1 MYEHAEVLHEG
12 PHNRVTRAWRTTD
25 RVPVVIKQLRGAWPA
40 PRELARFRREYD
52 MLVALDGAGAPRPIA
67 FEVHDGVAQI
77 VMEDLPGASL
87 EEVLAERRLS
97 LEESLAIAL
106 HAAEAIERAHA
117 RDVHHRDINPSNLL
131 VDLPSGAVWLI
142 DFGLSS
148 RVTHGLASPRPLSSL
163 EGTPAYLAPEQT
175 GRMNRAVD
183 ARADLYAFGA
193 TLYALFAGRP
203 PFVCAD
209 LLEYVHAHLAR
220 EPASLAALAP
230 TLPSALAE
238 LVMTLLRKRPEE
250 RYQSAAGVVLDL
262 RRCRDALS
270 AGAIPEGFALVGRG
284 LSARPEFPQDLHGR
298 EAELARLTAAFEE
311 VVQGAR
317 GVALVSGEPGIGKT
331 SLVFELQRPATV
343 AGARMLQGKFDQFT
357 RDVPFAAVAQALD
370 GFFTDA
376 LSGTHAAVDG
386 WRARLLA
393 AVGPNGR
400 VLTDLVPGAEALLG
414 PQPPVDE
421 LGPTEAEQRL
431 QETFRR
437 VIGTIA
443 GPGHAVVLFLDDLQW
458 ADLPSLRLLE
468 TLFRDPQL
476 GHLLLVGAWRDTE
489 VDAAHALVP
498 TLDAL
503 RASGA
508 RIEPLHLGPLRG
520 TDCERILGHALHAEA
535 AATRELAAVLHAK
548 TGGNPFFLRRLVEE
562 LGDSHALHFDR
573 ETLTWRWDLAAIRER
588 AVTDNV
594 VTFLRHDLERLS
606 GDARRGLS
614 AAAWIGT
621 RFDLALLGEV
631 TGIAPADLLAAL
643 HGAIEHR
650 FVVPLEDD
658 YWDAAAAVGRDF
670 GFAFVHDRIQ
680 QAAGELVSAA
690 ETART
695 RLALARAMHRLGAAA
710 AEADVFR
717 IAEHFNAALDLVVD
731 PAERATVVEVNFEA
745 GRRAMQSAAYAPA
758 HRLLEAAATV
768 AGPGLWD
775 TDPALARALH
785 LLAARAAWLVGDVAL
800 MRARVDELRARP
812 GSAVDRLDAEWVLIQ
827 SQIVRGELHEGITA
841 ALAALAAVGVSL
853 PRYPTLEEVR
863 AGLGSALGVIGART
877 TDDLAALAT
886 CDDAV
891 EGAARRMLVGISSAS
906 YVVTPNLLP
915 LLSVE
920 LVIRTVG
927 KGLTR
932 ESSYGFGVFALSLC
946 AGWHLALGYEYGR
959 LALRL
964 LERIPDPAFG
974 GRTRHVLNHFV
985 RAWTEP
991 VRQIYREG
999 SDLAR
1004 TLLDAGDLEYA
1015 GWVFETNAVYGYA
1028 SGVALD
1034 AQVVAQERALT
1045 FMRQNKLLAAH
1056 EATIQFV
1063 QLVRGL
1069 RGESADPSRLVGEEY
1084 DEDKALAAYRASGY
1098 RAGALVLAV
1107 CMLSAR
1113 VIFRDYVGA
1122 VEAARLAFEFQDGA
1136 LAIVYQCS
1144 MRVLAAVAEL
1154 SCLDGLDADA
1164 RAARLAAVREWR
1176 VQVAIAAERSAHNA
1190 EHQLALLDAELARA
1204 AGDIGT
1210 AIERYD
1216 HAIAR
1221 AAAGGFVHDEALAGE
1236 RAGLFHLGRG
1246 SRHIARAYLQEARF
1260 AWQRWGATAKVAQL
1274 DALHGELLAPAER
1287 SVQSPRTFER
1297 STELAGAMLDLD
1309 TILKASQAIS
1319 GEVELDGL
1327 LTRAM
1332 RILLENVGARKGVL
1346 LLRSRGVL
1354 AIEAE
1359 GLAESDG
1366 VELLG
1371 GIAFEDGARVPPTI
1385 VRRVWRR
1392 GAAEVHDDVADAPE
1406 SALDPYLQR
1415 VRPRSVLCAPVQ
1427 HQGRAMGVLY
1437 FENDLSAG
1445 AFTEARVRV
1454 LEVLAPQVAISV
1466 ENARL
1471 HAAQDRFV
1479 PYQFLRSLNRSDIVE
1494 VEIGDHAQK
1503 EVSVFFSDIRS
1514 FTSLIERLPAA
1525 EALIFINSYF
1535 ATAEPAIQGHG
1546 GFIDTYLGDGI
1557 MALFDA
1563 AGSNA
1568 DDAVAGAIAMQ
1579 HALGRFNAAR
1589 LAQGLRAVHTGIGI
1603 NTGTVML
1610 ATLGGGRSL
1619 KCGVVGD
1626 AVNLAA
1632 RVEGL
1637 TRRYEVGVLISDAT
1651 LSAMR
1656 APERVGK
1663 RRVGRVRVKG
1673 REQPLTLYEIIDAED
1688 ARSRDARH
1696 ATLAQHEA
1704 AVDAFFARDF
1714 AGAQA
1719 GFADC
1724 LSASPEDP
1732 LPLYFLNRLRRLIAE
1747 GAGPEWDGVETMT
1760 EK

>member
-1 MYEHAEVLHEG
+1 MYLHAEVLHEG
-12 PHNRVTRAWRTTD
+12 PHNRLTRATRD
-25 RVPVVIKQLRGAWPA
+25 ADGLPVVIKQLRGAWPK

-52 MLVALDGAGAPRPIA
+52 MLVTLDGAGAPRPVA
-67 FEVHDGVAQI
+67 FELHDGVAQI
-77 VMEDLPGASL
+77 VTERLPGVSL
-87 EEVLAERRLS
+87 ADLLAARTLTLDESLTVALRLAEAV
-97 LEESLAIAL
+97 EQ
-106 HAAEAIERAHA
+106 AHA
-117 RDVHHRDINPSNLL
+117 RDVHHRDINPTNVL
-131 VDLPSGAVWLI
+131 VDLPSGSVWLI
-142 DFGLSS
+142 DFGLAT
-148 RVTHGLASPRPLSSL
+148 RVTRGVASPRPLASL

-183 ARADLYAFGA
+183 ARADLYALGA
-193 TLYALFAGRP
+193 TLYTLFAGRP
-203 PFVCAD
+203 PFACAD

-220 EPASLAALAP
+220 EPAPLASVAP
-230 TLPSALAE
+230 GVPPPVAE

-250 RYQSAAGVVLDL
+250 RYQSAAGVALDL
-262 RRCRDALS
+262 RRCLEADDR
-270 AGAIPEGFALVGRG
+270 GVVTLVGRA
-284 LSARPEFPQDLHGR
+284 LSARPEFPQDLLGR
-298 EAELARLTAAFEE
+298 ERELARLAAAFDAVER
-311 VVQGAR
+311 GGR
-317 GVALVSGEPGIGKT
+317 GVVLVSGEPGIGKT

-343 AGARMLQGKFDQFT
+343 AGARLLQGKFDQYT

-376 LSGTHAAVDG
+376 LSETHAAVDA
-386 WRARLLA
+386 WRARILA

-400 VLTDLVPGAEALLG
+400 LLTDLVPGAAALLG
-414 PQPPVDE
+414 AQPEAEE
-421 LGPTEAEQRL
+421 LGPTEAERRL

-437 VIGTIA
+437 VIGA
-443 GPGHAVVLFLDDLQW
+443 VAQPGHAVVLFLDDLQW
-458 ADLPSLRLLE
+458 ADLPSLHLLE
-468 TLFRDPQL
+468 TLFDDRDL

-489 VDAAHALVP
+489 VDAAHALGP
-498 TLDAL
+498 TVEAL

-508 RIEPLHLGPLRG
+508 RVEALHLGPLRPADG
-520 TDCERILGHALHAEA
+520 ERILGHALHVAPE
-535 AATRELAAVLHAK
+535 ATRELAAVLHEK
-548 TGGNPFFLRRLVEE
+548 TRGNPFFLRRLVEE
-562 LGDSHALHFDR
+562 LGDAHVLRFDR
-573 ETLTWRWDLAAIRER
+573 AALAWRWDLAAVRER

-594 VTFLRHDLERLS
+594 VTYLRRDLERLS
-606 GDARRGLS
+606 GDARRCLS

-621 RFDLALLGEV
+621 RFELALLGEV
-631 TGIAPADLLAAL
+631 TGIAPAELLAAL
-643 HGAIEHR
+643 HGAIERR
-650 FVVPLEDD
+650 FVVPLDD
-658 YWDAAAAVGRDF
+658 GYWDAAAAVGRDF

-680 QAAGELVSAA
+680 QAAGELASAH

-695 RLALARAMHRLGAAA
+695 RLALARAMRRRGAD
-710 AEADVFR
+710 EADVFR
-717 IAEHFNAALDLVVD
+717 MAEHFNAAVELVDD
-731 PAERATVVEVNFEA
+731 PAERAAVVEVNFEA
-745 GRRAMQSAAYAPA
+745 GRRAMLSAAYAPA
-758 HRLLEAAATV
+758 HRLLEAAAAL
-768 AGPGLWD
+768 AGPELWD
-775 TDPALARALH
+775 RNPAFARSLY
-785 LLAARAAWLVGDVAL
+785 LMAARAAWLVGDLAL

-812 GSAVDRLDAEWVLIQ
+812 GGAVERLDAEWVVIQ
-827 SQIVRGELHEGITA
+827 SQIARGELHEGITA
-841 ALAALAAVGVSL
+841 ALRALEEVGVSL
-853 PRYPTLEEVR
+853 PRDPTVEEVR
-863 AGLGSALGVIGART
+863 AGIGAALAVIGART
-877 TDDLAALAT
+877 TADLAALPP
-886 CDDAV
+886 CRDPV
-891 EGAARRMLVGISSAS
+891 EEAARRMMVGISSAS
-906 YVVTPNLLP
+906 YVATPNLLP

-920 LVIRTVG
+920 LVIRTAG
-927 KGLTR
+927 RGLSR
-932 ESSYGFGVFALSLC
+932 ESSFGFGVFALSLC

-964 LERIPDPAFG
+964 LDRMPDAASG
-974 GRTRHVLNHFV
+974 GRTRHVVNHFV

-991 VRQIYREG
+991 SREIHRET

-1004 TLLDAGDLEYA
+1004 SLMDVGDLEYA
-1015 GWVFETNAVYGYA
+1015 GWVLELQSVYA
-1028 SGVALD
+1028 LLSGVALD
-1034 AQVVAQERALT
+1034 AQAAAQERALA
-1045 FMRQNKLLAAH
+1045 FMRQHKLFAAH
-1056 EATIQFV
+1056 ETTIQFA
-1063 QLVRGL
+1063 QLTRGL
-1069 RGESADPSRLVGEEY
+1069 RGESADPSRLVGPEY
-1084 DEDKALAAYRASGY
+1084 DEATALAGYRARAY

-1107 CMLSAR
+1107 CMLYAR
-1113 VIFRDYVGA
+1113 VIFRDHAGA
-1122 VEAARLAFEFQDGA
+1122 VEAAALAFEFQDGA
-1136 LAIVYQCS
+1136 LAIGYQCT

-1154 SCLDGLDADA
+1154 SSLDGLDDVA
-1164 RAARLAAVREWR
+1164 RAARIEAVREWR
-1176 VQVAIAAERSAHNA
+1176 PQVQTAAERSDHNA
-1190 EHQLALLDAELARA
+1190 GHLLALFDAELARA
-1204 AGDIGT
+1204 DGDVGAT
-1210 AIERYD
+1210 IERYD

-1236 RAGLFHLGRG
+1236 RAGLFHLARG
-1246 SRHIARAYLQEARF
+1246 SRHIARAYLQDARF

-1274 DALHGELLAPAER
+1274 DALHGELLAPADR
-1287 SVQSPRTFER
+1287 SSVAPHTFGR
-1297 STELAGAMLDLD
+1297 STELPGATLDLD
-1309 TILKASQAIS
+1309 TMLKASQAIS
-1319 GEVELDGL
+1319 GEVELAGL

-1359 GLAESDG
+1359 GRADSG
-1366 VELLG
+1366 AVELLG
-1371 GIAFEDGARVPPTI
+1371 GAAFEDGARVPPTI

-1392 GAAEVHDDVADAPE
+1392 GAAEVHDDVADAPD

-1494 VEIGDHAQK
+1494 VEIGDHALK
-1503 EVSVFFSDIRS
+1503 EVSVFFSDIRG

-1525 EALIFINSYF
+1525 EALTFINSYF

-1563 AGSNA
+1563 PRANA
-1568 DDAVAGAIAMQ
+1568 DDAVAGAVAMH
-1579 HALGRFNAAR
+1579 HALDAFNLARDGR
-1589 LAQGLRAVHTGIGI
+1589 GLRPVRTGIGI

-1610 ATLGGGRSL
+1610 ATIGGGRSL

-1637 TRRYEVGVLISDAT
+1637 TRRYEVRVLISDAT
-1651 LSAMR
+1651 LAAMR
-1656 APERVGK
+1656 APQRVAT

-1673 REQPLTLYEIIDAED
+1673 REQPLTLYEVIDAESEG
-1688 ARSRDARH
+1688 AREARRR
-1696 ATLAQHEA
+1696 TLAVHEA

-1724 LSASPEDP
+1724 LAAAPDDP
-1732 LPLYFLNRLRRLIAE
+1732 LPLYFLNRLRALIAE
-1747 GAGPEWDGVETMT
+1747 GVPAEWDGVETMT